1 MPRSPRALVN
11 VTVAAVSLLMA
22 LLAAPAQAQTS
33 DCAPVAA
40 GYAPL
45 LLVDDDL
52 RAYYRLG
59 ERSGAVACDHSG
71 GADAAYRGTFAL
83 GQVGALA
90 ADDDPGVRLGGA
102 GTVRAPS
109 SAALNP
115 TSALT
120 VEAWVQ
126 PTSIAT
132 SETVLRKDG
141 QYMLRLVEGS
151 VVFRIWTPTG
161 IAELA
166 SAPVMRTS
174 YYQHLVGVFD
184 GDRMRIY
191 RNGSQIA
198 SRAAAG
204 PLAATGSD
212 LHLGSSFGAYDHF
225 AGTLDEVAI
234 YGRALSAGAV
244 WDHYTASR
252 PALGEAFVGC
262 GFGGFGVGSWPGG
275 CWRPYSAASPFNRRL
290 PAQPRV
296 AADSEQVVARLLGF
310 GPIKHLEAGLADTPG
325 DFGHPTYY
333 SRPGDPVFRLH
344 CYEPNWGRCEIEGH
358 EIRIPDAARPAAGVD
373 AHLTVIDQDSGWE
386 YDLYKVRSKPAGGGV
401 LELRWGGRARI
412 DGDGLGSDA
421 TAAGF
426 ANLAGLTRAAELA
439 AARIDHALFLTVHCD
454 AGIAVYPAR
463 KPGRSCAAINEP
475 TDGAPAM
482 GAHLQLA
489 MSAEQITA
497 LPVPQW
503 KKTVLRAMADYGMFV
518 GDTGGGSWG
527 LKLQSGS
534 TYTSF
539 GHPDPLLEFARANAW
554 TPYGDLLVGNL
565 RADID
570 WTRHLRLLD
579 PCVSQRT
586 C

>member
-1 MPRSPRALVN
+1 MRLALDDRGHPLSLTTRRRRAIGSALASLLVAGALLVPTLAPSEPADRDREPRAH
-11 VTVAAVSLLMA
+11 AARN
-22 LLAAPAQAQTS
+22 APA
-33 DCAPVAA
+33 
-40 GYAPL
+40 
-45 LLVDDDL
+45 DL
-52 RAYYRLG
+52 
-59 ERSGAVACDHSG
+59 
-71 GADAAYRGTFAL
+71 ADGR
-83 GQVGALA
+83 
-90 ADDDPGVRLGGA
+90 
-102 GTVRAPS
+102 
-109 SAALNP
+109 
-115 TSALT
+115 
-120 VEAWVQ
+120 
-126 PTSIAT
+126 
-132 SETVLRKDG
+132 
-141 QYMLRLVEGS
+141 RLV
-151 VVFRIWTPTG
+151 FTPTG
-161 IAELA
+161 TARRLRFEVDRLERAPIVTAWLEHRDERKWLRV
-166 SAPVMRTS
+166 SAV
-174 YYQHLVGVFD
+174 
-184 GDRMRIY
+184 
-191 RNGSQIA
+191 A
-198 SRAAAG
+198 RAARHGVLSVRRPPGWSARQARLVVRTAARAG
-204 PLAATGSD
+204 V
-212 LHLGSSFGAYDHF
+212 H
-225 AGTLDEVAI
+225 
-234 YGRALSAGAV
+234 
-244 WDHYTASR
+244 
-252 PALGEAFVGC
+252 GC